1 VTFPKILL
9 NLKYSA
15 PQPLRI
21 MPMFMVFLTRLITEK
36 RACNDIK
43 PPDIPYISSFSHFYS
58 SSEITCL
65 QQLQWQQLELL
76 LPPPLSW
83 PFVRQPTV
91 LHRNFANDVLPAAG
105 VPAEKLFVCPFDE
118 QSPDH
123 AACISN
129 SNKCLPL
136 IQLPEHTLLLSYLL
150 QLNSIT

>member
-1 VTFPKILL
+1 MSPKILL
-9 NLKYSA
+9 NLKYPA
-15 PQPLRI
+15 PQPFRI
-21 MPMFMVFLTRLITEK
+21 RPMFMVFLTRLISEK

-43 PPDIPYISSFSHFYS
+43 PPNIPYISSFSHVYS

-65 QQLQWQQLELL
+65 QLLQWQRLELP

-83 PFVRQPTV
+83 PFVRQPAV

-105 VPAEKLFVCPFDE
+105 VPAEKWFVCPFDE

-129 SNKCLPL
+129 SNKCLSL
-136 IQLPEHTLLLSYLL
+136 IQLPEHTLLLSYLI
-150 QLNSIT
+150 QLYSIT